1 MKAGQVPLDNSI
13 SIKNESKMVQA
24 KDKTPSLPN
33 VPSKNGL
40 KIPDSA
46 KKIGNYILGKIWINA
61 GKSIGS
67 GTFGKVHLG
76 IHILTGEKV
85 AVKIIEKA
93 KIQPKDVQRVKSEI

>member
-1 MKAGQVPLDNSI
+1 MKAGQVPLDNSF
-13 SIKNESKMVQA
+13 SIKNESKILQA

-33 VPSKNGL
+33 VPSKSGL